1 MPYAIA
7 AFDAMLY
14 MYIQQAGQQISQ
26 ATTQAGRAV
35 QSAIDAN
42 TKAIDNQTDMQKE
55 KWKETNEHLTTVAQR
70 MCAWAAPEYNEIGE
84 GYDRKA
90 MLVAQAAIYTSIIAL
105 NTYVQN
111 QNYKIARA
119 YADLAVDKVERFQN
133 NYVPLELKMLYEVS
147 AMNDVLPDYSGSRT
161 RARNANAFAYNSAN
175 SEMRRRAKQL
185 ALCMDDSLDLSTDKA
200 LLRDDTINFNYRDA
214 ETFATYKADKRWNR
228 RSDILNIG
236 RNNHATA
243 FSYAQHASQAFSGFA
258 GAIAQVGNGISGLLG
273 YMNNRNETV
282 YPAMFSQATLY
293 GSGALAAG
301 GTGVTR
307 VH

>member
-1 MPYAIA
+1 MPYAVA
-7 AFDAMLY
+7 AFDFGLY
-14 MYIQQAGQQISQ
+14 NTISQAGAQISQ
-26 ATTQAGRAV
+26 ATRGAGETV
-35 QSAIDAN
+35 KTAIDGN

-147 AMNDVLPDYSGSRT
+147 AMNDILPDYSGSRT

-243 FSYAQHASQAFSGFA
+243 FSYAQHANQAFSGFA

>member
-1 MPYAIA
+1 MPYAVA
-7 AFDAMLY
+7 AFDFGLY
-14 MYIQQAGQQISQ
+14 NTISQAGAQISQ
-26 ATTQAGRAV
+26 ATIRAGTDV
-35 QSAIDAN
+35 K
-42 TKAIDNQTDMQKE
+42 TAIDNQTSMQKE
-55 KWKETNEHLTTVAQR
+55 KWEDTNERLSTVAQR
-70 MCAWAAPEYNEIGE
+70 MCSWAAPEYNEIGE

-90 MLVAQAAIYTSIIAL
+90 MLIAQAAIYTSIIAL

-119 YADLAVDKVERFQN
+119 YADLAVDKINRFQN
-133 NYVPLELKMLYEVS
+133 HYMPLEVKMLNEVS
-147 AMNDVLPDYSGSRT
+147 AMANGVPDYNSSRS
-161 RARNANAFAYNSAN
+161 RAVSAATSAFNSAN
-175 SEMRRRAKQL
+175 AIMRRHAKQL
-185 ALCMDDSLDLSTDKA
+185 ALCMDNSLDLNNSRSVTQ
-200 LLRDDTINFNYRDA
+200 DDTINFNYRDA

>member
-7 AFDAMLY
+7 AFDFMLY
-14 MYIQQAGQQISQ
+14 TYIQQAGTTIAQ
-26 ATTQAGRAV
+26 ATTQAGRDV
-35 QSAIDAN
+35 K
-42 TKAIDNQTDMQKE
+42 TAIDNQTSMQE
-55 KWKETNEHLTTVAQR
+55 KKWEDTNERLSTVAQR
-70 MCAWAAPEYNEIGE
+70 MCSWAAPEYNEIGE
-84 GYDRKA
+84 GWDRKA

-119 YADLAVDKVERFQN
+119 YADLAVDKVNRFQN
-133 NYVPLELKMLYEVS
+133 YYVPLEVKMLNEVS
-147 AMNDVLPDYSGSRT
+147 AMADGVPDYNSSRS
-161 RARNANAFAYNSAN
+161 RAVSAATSAFNSAN
-175 SEMRRRAKQL
+175 AIMRRRAKQL
-185 ALCMDDSLDLSTDKA
+185 ALCMDNSLDLNNSKSVTQ
-200 LLRDDTINFNYRDA
+200 DDTINFNYRDA
-214 ETFATYKADKRWNR
+214 ETFATYKSDKRWNR

-236 RNNHATA
+236 RSNHATA

>member
-14 MYIQQAGQQISQ
+14 MYIQQAGQQVSQ

-35 QSAIDAN
+35 QSAIKD
-42 TKAIDNQTDMQKE
+42 QTSMQEK

-175 SEMRRRAKQL
+175 SEMQRRAKQL

-214 ETFATYKADKRWNR
+214 ETFATYKADRRWNR
-228 RSDILNIG
+228 RSNILNIG